1 MPSFRRQQGLAAAAL
16 VIVVLLALVAVFFA
30 REATQPAESLDRR
43 EVTDAR
49 MRRVADALVT
59 FAALNRRLPCPA
71 EGNDTALGA
80 PGDAGSANPD
90 SATASCASPAGT
102 VPWKTLALRREDAL
116 DGWGRKLSY
125 RVHAGTTAVPLAS
138 GLTVADGVNMT
149 SCNASLGAAL
159 DATLGG
165 NSSCKSGTPPPNT
178 PAQFLAVRGN
188 LLVVNEPAG
197 ARNGNA
203 FVLIS
208 HGESGAGAY
217 QAEIVAGGGSRL
229 AAPTNA
235 GEVANTGAG
244 GTYSNLA
251 RSAPGV
257 MPADAA
263 HFDDIVAYMSLADLT
278 ARAKLKER
286 SWSQFALGTTFTQSA
301 VEAAAS
307 ASNID
312 DTQNTGQTS
321 LAMGGF
327 LITATSSSTP
337 TPGVLNIGFREQ
349 DGIGGIGIIGG
360 GSSSGD
366 LNSAFG
372 ERLTFQ
378 LGAGS
383 EFQQVDVALN
393 AFEVLDFGFGILE
406 RAEIS
411 LWKDSTQLQATALN
425 AWHDDSEASR
435 CRFELVPTL
444 VFDRIDVRPL
454 TRNGDGGSTRF
465 TVAAIK
471 ACNEA
476 DASCTTSVSGARNCP
491 VSPAS
496 VLATTPGAIAQTT
509 ASMAGMLSMA
519 TGDSTTLHI
528 DYGTTTF
535 YGSVATVGTFT
546 AAGSTAISQA
556 VMGLTCGTT
565 YHYRLRAVR
574 SGSSTTSNDS
584 VFTTNPC

>member
-1 MPSFRRQQGLAAAAL
+1 MDSLRRQQGLAAAAV

-71 EGNDTALGA
+71 EGDDTAIAAADVGA
-80 PGDAGSANPD
+80 AKPD
-90 SATASCASPAGT
+90 NATAACESPAGT

-116 DGWGRKLSY
+116 DGWGRKISY
-125 RVHAGTTAVPLAS
+125 RVHAGTTATPLTS

-149 SCNASLGAAL
+149 NCNASLGAAI

-165 NSSCKSGTPPPNT
+165 NSSCKTGTPPPNT
-178 PAQFLAVRGN
+178 PAQFLAARGN

-197 ARNGNA
+197 TRNGNA

-217 QAEIVAGGGSRL
+217 QAEIVAGGGARL
-229 AAPTNA
+229 AAPANA
-235 GEVANTGAG
+235 GEVSNTQATGP
-244 GTYSNLA
+244 YSNAA
-251 RSAPGV
+251 RSAPGI
-257 MPADAA
+257 MPTDAA
-263 HFDDIVAYMSLADLT
+263 HFDDVVTYMSFADLT

-286 SWSQFALGTTFTQSA
+286 SWSQHALGATFTQSA

-312 DTQNTGQTS
+312 DTENTGRTS

-327 LITATSSSTP
+327 LITATSNSTP

-349 DGIGGIGIIGG
+349 GGVDGIGIIGG
-360 GSSSGD
+360 GSTSGD
-366 LNSAFG
+366 LNSIFG

-393 AFEVLDFGFGILE
+393 AFNVLDSFSGIVE
-406 RAEIS
+406 RGEIS
-411 LWKDSTQLQATALN
+411 LWKDGTQIQATTLN
-425 AWHDDSEASR
+425 AWHEDDEASR

-476 DASCTTSVSGARNCP
+476 DASCQTTVSGAFNCP
-491 VSPAS
+491 LQPAS
-496 VLATTPGAIAQTT
+496 AVATTPSVITQTSAT
-509 ASMAGMLSMA
+509 LLGSMFMVGNNA
-519 TGDSTTLHI
+519 TTVNI
-528 DYGTTTF
+528 DYGTSTF
-535 YGSVATVGTFT
+535 YGSVASVGTFT
-546 AAGSTAISQA
+546 TAGQQNISYNLT
-556 VMGLTCGTT
+556 GLTCNTT
-565 YHYRLRAVR
+565 YHYRLRVAR